1 MVFENAKKNSFMT
14 ILKNDKNKLR
24 CVVFEN
30 AKNKSFMTNQKI
42 KNLRCVRRKD
52 KNNLANVIFPFSL
65 SPAMDNGHW
74 TIDNGQCTMHNAQCT
89 MHNAQ

>member
-14 ILKNDKNKLR
+14 ILKNDKKKLR

-30 AKNKSFMTNQKI
+30 AKNKSFMTSQKI

-52 KNNLANVIFPFSL
+52 KNNLANVIFHFAL
-65 SPAMDNGHW
+65 SPVLV
-74 TIDNGQCTMHNAQCT
+74 GQTPRGSVELQ
-89 MHNAQ
+89 